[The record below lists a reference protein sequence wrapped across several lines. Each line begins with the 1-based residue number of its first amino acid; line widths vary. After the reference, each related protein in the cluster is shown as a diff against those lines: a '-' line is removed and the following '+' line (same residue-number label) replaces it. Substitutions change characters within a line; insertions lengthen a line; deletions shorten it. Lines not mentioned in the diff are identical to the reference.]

1 MGGAATA
8 GRGFAQTWDGKMATV
23 PQMNSAGSMVGGNI
37 NALLCGTAF
46 YYAAGDGGAIVRRSS
61 AGGNDN
67 AWQTAASGTT
77 QNLRAMWASSDS
89 SIDAVGDSGTIT
101 HFNGSSWT
109 VSTNNNGTANLRA
122 IWGSGPFNI
131 YAVGDN
137 GTVLHYLP

>member
-1 MGGAATA
+1 
-8 GRGFAQTWDGKMATV
+8 
-23 PQMNSAGSMVGGNI
+23 
-37 NALLCGTAF
+37 
-46 YYAAGDGGAIVRRSS
+46 
-61 AGGNDN
+61 
-67 AWQTAASGTT
+67 
-77 QNLRAMWASSDS
+77 MWASSDS

-122 IWGSGPFNI
+122 IWGSGPYNI